1 MYGQFVHILIPGLM
15 VHVCERVGRREVVL
29 EVVVVVVVVV
39 LEPSVCGLMIP
50 STLPPLPRESSSVP
64 GGPR

>member
-1 MYGQFVHILIPGLM
+1 MYSQFVHILSPGLL

-29 EVVVVVVVVV
+29 VVVVV